1 MQRIISFNSEEVNEG
16 LKDYSRNVRSYV
28 WVDVIDPTES
38 ELFSLNQ
45 EFVIDFDNLKT
56 ILLKSKWRRPCIN
69 ISDNYFFTTI
79 LNIRYNS
86 NELIT
91 NDVHLFLGE
100 NWLIT
105 LHSSQ
110 INLFDFILLVINDR
124 KYKKK

>member
-100 NWLIT
+100 NANYTTFFTNKSILFY
-105 LHSSQ
+105 SSR
-110 INLFDFILLVINDR
+110 N
-124 KYKKK
+124 

>member
-38 ELFSLNQ
+38 KLFSLNQ

-56 ILLKSKWRRPCIN
+56 ILLKSKLRRPCIN